1 MSKYQ
6 DTLMLADAAK
16 RKKDELMDSA
26 GMELI
31 QAGLGSGR
39 LHKFGHKLA
48 GRVIGKRALRHTTG
62 AIKDAVAVYK
72 KRGSLADVVRHF
84 ATKKGGLGA
93 RAVRALDPT
102 GRIAKLHADI
112 RNTYGSAEEA
122 ANALGAEHEATI
134 RQAYETARAGPQSAL
149 KAGQDQATKL
159 AKAAQDKATK
169 LAQDAQ
175 DKADQLTKDA
185 REKADK
191 VAQDAQAKLDDAKA
205 KASKAVGDAKEK
217 AEKLAQEA
225 QAKLDDAKAKV
236 EDAKGMAGG
245 AVEGAK
251 EKARRLKVEAE
262 AGAAAGAAKVKG
274 AVKSATGA
282 GSTVLSQSA
291 AGAEEAAKRLRVTA
305 GNTIQDERAGK
316 QARLLQK
323 RTEEARVVAQRMKD
337 ASDLKAKLLKDRQ
350 ASLKKK
356 PVEEEAVAE
365 QPEAEAE
372 PAKRAVADNDLLYG
386 GGGLW
391 DEDDLDEAPA
401 PAVAP
406 AVAPAP
412 APAVAPAPAAAPV
425 PRQPDTT
432 ESSVKRST
440 GLGGFLNSP
449 EEEAKLQRLQPRT
462 PVKVAFSKSDPFSV
476 KAPQRKP
483 RPSFRNPAIRRRPQ
497 AGETGYIDPVQA
509 RLAKHAE
516 VSRNLA
522 SAKANLEASRA
533 TQTVESK
540 TSSWSIRRPPKSGR
554 QERANPTTIRNSEL
568 DSQDARST
576 TRTVAEGPSSLPS
589 FEEASQRVAK
599 APQSLIQSLR
609 RQVMG
614 NQAKPPPRASTA
626 FAPESAL
633 IQRARARNSFLSQPT
648 QGEGDDRP
656 QEEEEYTTPVKPEEN
671 FSFASFGFG
680 GGDMERS
687 TVIGEI

>member
-1 MSKYQ
+1 MNQIGILQSTHNSAMNSLMSKYQ

-48 GRVIGKRALRHTTG
+48 GRVIGKRALRHTAG

-84 ATKKGGLGA
+84 ATKKNGLGS

-122 ANALGAEHEATI
+122 ANALGAQHEATI
-134 RQAYETARAGPQSAL
+134 KQAYESARAGPQSAL
-149 KAGQDQATKL
+149 QAGQDQATKL
-159 AKAAQDKATK
+159 AQIAKDKATK
-169 LAQDAQ
+169 LAQDAK
-175 DKADQLTKDA
+175 DKADQVAKDA
-185 REKADK
+185 KDKADQ
-191 VAQDAQAKLDDAKA
+191 VAKDAQAKLDDAKA
-205 KASKAVGDAKEK
+205 KASQAVGDAKEK
-217 AEKLAQEA
+217 ADKLAQDAQDKLDDAKGKADALAKDA
-225 QAKLDDAKAKV
+225 QAKLDEAKAKAD
-236 EDAKGMAGG
+236 DAKGMAGG

-251 EKARRLKVEAE
+251 EKARRLKFEAE
-262 AGAAAGAAKVKG
+262 AGAAKAQRVA
-274 AVKSATGA
+274 KSATGA
-282 GSTVLSQSA
+282 GSTVLSQSG

-323 RTEEARVVAQRMKD
+323 RTEKARVVAQRMKD

-372 PAKRAVADNDLLYG
+372 AEAK
-386 GGGLW
+386 
-391 DEDDLDEAPA
+391 

-412 APAVAPAPAAAPV
+412 APAPAVAPV
-425 PRQPDTT
+425 VRQPDTT
-432 ESSVKRST
+432 ESSVERST

-449 EEEAKLQRLQPRT
+449 EEEAQLQRLQPRA
-462 PVKVAFSKSDPFSV
+462 PVELSFGETDPFSV

-483 RPSFRNPAIRRRPQ
+483 RPSYRYPAVRRRPQ

-516 VSRNLA
+516 VSKNLA
-522 SAKANLEASRA
+522 SAKANLEASQA
-533 TQTVESK
+533 ANQTVESKK
-540 TSSWSIRRPPKSGR
+540 TSSWSIRRPAKTGR
-554 QERANPTTIRNSEL
+554 QERANPTTIRNPLL
-568 DSQDARST
+568 DSQEARPT

-589 FEEASQRVAK
+589 FEEASQQVAK

-614 NQAKPPPRASTA
+614 QQAKPPQRASTA
-626 FAPESAL
+626 FAPDNPL
-633 IQRARARNSFLSQPT
+633 IQRARARTQYASQPT
-648 QGEGDDRP
+648 QGEADERP
-656 QEEEEYTTPVKPEEN
+656 VEEEEYTPRVAPEED
-671 FSFASFGFG
+671 FSFANFGFG
-680 GGDMERS
+680 GGGTE
-687 TVIGEI
+687 TEL

>member
-1 MSKYQ
+1 MNSLMSKYQ

-48 GRVIGKRALRHTTG
+48 GRIIGKRALRHTAG

-122 ANALGAEHEATI
+122 ANALGKEHEATI
-134 RQAYETARAGPQSAL
+134 KQAYETARAGPQSAL

-159 AKAAQDKATK
+159 AQAAKDKAAK
-169 LAQDAQ
+169 LAKTAQ
-175 DKADQLTKDA
+175 DKADQVAQDA
-185 REKADK
+185 RDKADQ

-217 AEKLAQEA
+217 ADKLAQDA
-225 QAKLDDAKAKV
+225 QTKLDEAKAKV

-251 EKARRLKVEAE
+251 EKARRLKFEAE
-262 AGAAAGAAKVKG
+262 SGAAKAKRV
-274 AVKSATGA
+274 AKSATGT

-323 RTEEARVVAQRMKD
+323 RTEKARIVAQRMKD

-372 PAKRAVADNDLLYG
+372 AK
-386 GGGLW
+386 
-391 DEDDLDEAPA
+391 
-401 PAVAP
+401 P

-412 APAVAPAPAAAPV
+412 APAAAPAAAPV
-425 PRQPDTT
+425 PIQPDTIA
-432 ESSVKRST
+432 SSVKRST
-440 GLGGFLNSP
+440 GLGGFLNDP

-462 PVKVAFSKSDPFSV
+462 PVKLSFGETDPFSV

-483 RPSFRNPAIRRRPQ
+483 RPSYRNPAVRRRPQ

-516 VSRNLA
+516 VSKNLA

-540 TSSWSIRRPPKSGR
+540 TSSWSIRRPAKTGR
-554 QERANPTTIRNSEL
+554 QERAKPTTIRNSEL

-576 TRTVAEGPSSLPS
+576 TRTVAEGPPSLPS

-599 APQSLIQSLR
+599 APQSLLQSIR

-614 NQAKPPPRASTA
+614 QQAKPPPRAATA
-626 FAPESAL
+626 FAPDNPL
-633 IQRARARNSFLSQPT
+633 IQRARARTQYASQPT
-648 QGEGDDRP
+648 QGEADERP
-656 QEEEEYTTPVKPEEN
+656 VEEEEYTPRVAPEED
-671 FSFASFGFG
+671 FSFANFGFG
-680 GGDMERS
+680 GGGTE
-687 TVIGEI
+687 TEL